1 MLFWHSGSIYKN
13 AGFRDSV
20 SSLNTLGKK
29 SLIFLSNTELR
40 DAFRRKDFFLELSIL
55 VNREVYLERSTGQV
69 NLCCCMAHFLTKYE
83 RSIQLKGL

>member
-1 MLFWHSGSIYKN
+1 MWFWHSCSIYQN

-40 DAFRRKDFFLELSIL
+40 DAFRRKDFFFRTLYIGQQRSLPRE
-55 VNREVYLERSTGQV
+55 VNRTGQSLLLYGPLSYQV
-69 NLCCCMAHFLTKYE
+69 
-83 RSIQLKGL
+83 